1 MVVQCRA
8 TLLLGSRVT
17 VNIGATVGGGG
28 EFVGQLTR
36 LGGHVCR
43 VFWEVWLVVAG
54 CSGAGGGLLGER
66 DSSVQ
71 EKLWN
76 VAGLWRETR
85 TKGPFMSR
93 HNAARPGEP
102 AQNT

>member
-1 MVVQCRA
+1 MR
-8 TLLLGSRVT
+8 GKKK
-17 VNIGATVGGGG
+17 G
-28 EFVGQLTR
+28 ERLRGQLTR
-36 LGGHVCR
+36 LGGHVYR
-43 VFWEVWLVVAG
+43 VFWEVRWAG
-54 CSGAGGGLLGER
+54 GSGADGGLLRER

-85 TKGPFMSR
+85 TKGSFMSR
-93 HNAARPGEP
+93 HNAAGPGEP